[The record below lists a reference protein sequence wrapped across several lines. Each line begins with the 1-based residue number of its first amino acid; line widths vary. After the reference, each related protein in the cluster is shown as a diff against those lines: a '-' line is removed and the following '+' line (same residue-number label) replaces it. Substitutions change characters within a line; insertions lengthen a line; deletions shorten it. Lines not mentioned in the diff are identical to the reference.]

1 MHVRAIKRLRTTR
14 LLTVVLLALATVI
27 TDLAGPAF
35 AQEQPRSLLE
45 FLFRGGRERAR
56 QPERRQVPKVK
67 KRTTTRRA
75 TTSGHAA
82 APSQPAV
89 EVVEKAEDARVVVV
103 VGDFLAGG
111 LAEGL
116 TTVFAEDPSVRIVDK
131 SNGSSGFVRDDF
143 YNWPVEIGPI
153 LDETKPAV
161 GVIMIGSNDRQQMR
175 VEGSR
180 ESVRSEKWTAEYAA
194 RAEAMAQSF
203 SERSIPVVWVG
214 LPAFKFSSMSSDM
227 LAFNDLQRNA
237 VETVGGSFVD
247 IWEGFV
253 DENGAYAAT
262 GPDINGQAVRLRA
275 SDGINF
281 TRAGRRKIA
290 FYAEKPLKR
299 ILGTGPSSVF
309 PELGV
314 PDLIG
319 PPAAGQPTVERT
331 PPIALGDPGLDGA
344 DELMGASLSPRVGEA
359 VTLSEKLAIE
369 GKTPEPRPGRVD
381 DFSIRVQPA
390 VAVVPEPGADRDETS
405 AIVPAR

>member
-1 MHVRAIKRLRTTR
+1 MHQRASTRLRGTR
-14 LLTVVLLALATVI
+14 LLAIVLLALATVVV
-27 TDLAGPAF
+27 DVAGVAY
-35 AQEQPRSLLE
+35 AQERPRSLLE

-56 QPERRQVPKVK
+56 QPERRQVPQVK
-67 KRTTTRRA
+67 KRSAPRRTTAPRH
-75 TTSGHAA
+75 SA
-82 APSQPAV
+82 APSRPAV
-89 EVVEKAEDARVVVV
+89 EVVEKAENARVVIV

-116 TTVFAEDPSVRIVDK
+116 TTVFAEDPTVRIVDK

-153 LDETKPAV
+153 LDDAKPAV
-161 GVIMIGSNDRQQMR
+161 GVVMIGSNDRQQMR

-194 RAEAMAQSF
+194 RAAALAQSF
-203 SERSIPVVWVG
+203 AERNIPVVWVG

-237 VETVGGSFVD
+237 VETIGGTFVD

-275 SDGINF
+275 NDGINF

-290 FYAEKPLKR
+290 FYAEKPLQR
-299 ILGTGPSSVF
+299 ILGDGRSTVF

-314 PDLIG
+314 PELIG

-331 PPIALGDPGLDGA
+331 PPIALGDPELDGA
-344 DELMGASLSPRVGEA
+344 DDLMGASLDPKEGEA

-390 VAVVPEPGADRDETS
+390 AAVAPAPGADRNETS